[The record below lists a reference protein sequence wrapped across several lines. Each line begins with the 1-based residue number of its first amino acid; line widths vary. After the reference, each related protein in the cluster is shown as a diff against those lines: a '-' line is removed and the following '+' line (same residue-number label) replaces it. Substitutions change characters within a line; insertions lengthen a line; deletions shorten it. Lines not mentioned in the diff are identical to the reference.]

1 MFKDLREYIE
11 FLKSKDDLVVIDELV
26 DQDLEITEITDRIV
40 KTDGP
45 ALYFP
50 NVKNNDIP
58 LLINIFGSKR
68 RMCWAL
74 GVDDLN
80 DLGDKVEQVLGM
92 VSNPPTSLFD
102 KFNALAKIAGVAK
115 SQPKIISTKTR
126 RAPCQEVVI
135 SGEDVD
141 LNMFPVMKCWP
152 DDAGRFITLP
162 LVVTKDPETG
172 IRNVGTYRMQIFDD
186 KTTGMHWQTHKVGAQ
201 HYQDSNISGKQKL
214 EAAVVIG
221 SDPITTWAGSLPV
234 PPNID
239 EFIVA
244 GFLRGKPV
252 ELVKCQTIDV
262 EVPANSE
269 IILEGYLNLGELRT
283 EGPFGDHT
291 GYYSEADEY
300 PVFHVTT
307 ITHRKDPIYL
317 STMVGTPPTEDYFM
331 GLAST
336 RLMLPALKMVLP
348 EIVDISMPAEGIF
361 HNLLIISI
369 KKSYVGHAKKV
380 MNAIWGLG
388 LLMLTKTI
396 VIVDSDVDLSDYS
409 QVAWRVLSNIDPEKD
424 ILISEGPL
432 DDLDHAS
439 NTPKYGSKVGIDA
452 TSKGKIDGRTRPWP
466 SDIVMSNSIKELV
479 DKKWSKYNINN

>member
-1 MFKDLREYIE
+1 MRFEDIREFID
-11 FLKSKDDLVVIDELV
+11 FLENRGELV
-26 DQDLEITEITDRIV
+26 RIKALVDANLEITEITDRVV
-40 KTDGP
+40 KNGGP
-45 ALYFP
+45 ALLFE
-50 NVKNNDIP
+50 NVIGTNIP
-58 LLINIFGSKR
+58 VLTNIYGSKKR
-68 RMCWAL
+68 IAWAL
-74 GVDDLN
+74 GGDDIEHVPNRIRKL
-80 DLGDKVEQVLGM
+80 LGM
-92 VSNPPTSLFD
+92 VQGGPPEGFLN
-102 KFNALAKIAGVAK
+102 KAKALMDLIKVAG
-115 SQPKIISTKTR
+115 SQPKMVR
-126 RAPCQEVVI
+126 NAPCQEVVLTGSDI
-135 SGEDVD
+135 D
-141 LNMFPVMKCWP
+141 LYKFPVLKCWP
-152 DDAGRFITLP
+152 MDGGPFITLP
-162 LVVTKDPETG
+162 LVITRDPVSG
-172 IRNVGTYRMQIFDD
+172 ARNVGAYRMQVFDRQ
-186 KTTGMHWQTHKVGAQ
+186 TTGMHWQTHKVGAQ
-201 HYQDSNISGKQKL
+201 HYQDSNRSGKKKL

-234 PPNID
+234 PPSID

-252 ELVKCQTIDV
+252 ELVKCKTIDI

-300 PVFHVTT
+300 PVFHVTA

-336 RLMLPALKMVLP
+336 RLLLPALKMVLP

-388 LLMLTKTI
+388 LLMLTKSI
-396 VIVDSDVDLSDYS
+396 VIVDSNVDLSDYS

>member
-11 FLKSKDDLVVIDELV
+11 FLKSNDDLVVIDELV
-26 DQDLEITEITDRIV
+26 DQDLEITEITDRVV
-40 KTDGP
+40 KSGGP
-45 ALYFP
+45 ALFFP
-50 NVKNNDIP
+50 NIKNNDLP
-58 LLINIFGSKR
+58 LLINIFGTKE

-74 GVDDLN
+74 GVDNLD

-92 VSNPPTSLFD
+92 VSQPPTGLID
-102 KFNALAKIAGVAK
+102 KIQALSKIVGVAK
-115 SQPKIISTKTR
+115 SQPKVISSKTR
-126 RAPCQEVVI
+126 NVPCQEVVI
-135 SGEDVD
+135 SGKEVD

-172 IRNVGTYRMQIFDD
+172 IRNVGTYRMQIFD
-186 KTTGMHWQTHKVGAQ
+186 KNTTGMHWQTHKVGAQ
-201 HYQDSNISGKQKL
+201 HYQDSNQIGKQKL

-234 PPNID
+234 PPSID

-252 ELVKCQTIDV
+252 DLVKCKTVDI

-269 IILEGYLNLGELRT
+269 IILEGYLNLGELRM

-291 GYYSEADEY
+291 GYYSGADEY
-300 PVFHVTT
+300 PVFHVTA
-307 ITHRKDPIYL
+307 ITHRQNPIYL
-317 STMVGTPPTEDYFM
+317 STMVGIPPTEDYFM

-336 RLMLPALKMVLP
+336 RLLLPALKMILP

-361 HNLLIISI
+361 HNLLIVSI

-396 VIVDSDVDLSDYS
+396 VVVDSNVDVGDYS
-409 QVAWRVLSNIDPEKD
+409 QVGWRVLSNIDPEKD

-439 NTPKYGSKVGIDA
+439 NTPKYGSKIGIDA
-452 TSKGKIDGRTRPWP
+452 TSKGKLDGRSRPWP
-466 SDIVMSNSIKELV
+466 PDITMSKFIKELV
-479 DKKWSKYNINN
+479 DSKWSKYNINN